1 MNRINEYLLAGLLL
15 LLTTS
20 WGCRPKQPTV
30 QTGFIQAGGLK
41 VYYERQGKGPALL
54 LLHAGLQNHTMW
66 QPQVAALS
74 KQYDVV
80 TIDLPYHGQT
90 TGSDT
95 TILVQDVIRIVL
107 DSLHI
112 PKTSLAGLSMG
123 SNAVQDFIIAY
134 PQRVNKAILIS
145 AGINGYDRHYPI
157 DSASMQWYFKFG
169 AALEKGDTVTA
180 AKEFTKAWAEG
191 IYRSSDSLQQPVS
204 KYVLA
209 TTLATLR
216 QHKAAGWPRLQNNPP
231 AMERISTIHLPVLI
245 INGDKDLPY
254 IITVCNY
261 LEKTIPGAKHIVIK
275 DVAHMLNMEKPEE
288 LNEYIKNFLSKSN

>member
-1 MNRINEYLLAGLLL
+1 MNRRNTSLFVGLLL
-15 LLTTS
+15 LIAS
-20 WGCRPKQPTV
+20 WSCHTAQAPV
-30 QTGFIQAGGLK
+30 QTGFIPAGGLK
-41 VYYERQGKGPALL
+41 VYYERQGKGPTLL

-90 TGSDT
+90 TGTDT

-112 PKTSLAGLSMG
+112 QKTSLAGLSMG

-145 AGINGYDRHYPI
+145 AGINGYDHHYPV
-157 DSASMQWYFKFG
+157 DSASMQWFLKFG
-169 AALEKGDTVTA
+169 AALEKKDTVTA
-180 AKEFTKAWAEG
+180 AREFTKAWAEG

-216 QHKAAGWPRLQNNPP
+216 QHKAAGWPRLADNPP
-231 AMERISTIHLPVLI
+231 AMERIPTIQVPVLI

-254 IITVCNY
+254 ITTVCNY
-261 LEKTIPGAKHIVIK
+261 LEKTIPGAKHIVMK

-288 LNEYIKNFLSKSN
+288 LNGLMEEFLGKE

>member
-1 MNRINEYLLAGLLL
+1 M
-15 LLTTS
+15 
-20 WGCRPKQPTV
+20 
-30 QTGFIQAGGLK
+30 
-41 VYYERQGKGPALL
+41 YYERQGKGPALL

-74 KQYDVV
+74 KQYDVM

-90 TGSDT
+90 TGNDT

-112 PKTSLAGLSMG
+112 QKTSIAGLSMG

-134 PQRVNKAILIS
+134 PQRMNKAILIS
-145 AGINGYDRHYPI
+145 AGINGYDRKYPI

-180 AKEFTKAWAEG
+180 AREFTKAWAEG
-191 IYRSSDSLQQPVS
+191 IYRSGDSLQQPVS
-204 KYVLA
+204 KYVLT

-216 QHKAAGWPRLQNNPP
+216 QHKAAGWPRLLETPP
-231 AMERISTIHLPVLI
+231 AMERIPTIQVPVLI

-254 IITVCNY
+254 VVTVCNY
-261 LEKTIPGAKHIVIK
+261 LEKTIPGAKHVVMK

-288 LNEYIKNFLSKSN
+288 LNGLMVEFLGR

>member
-1 MNRINEYLLAGLLL
+1 MNCTIDRFLIGLLL
-15 LLTTS
+15 LITG
-20 WGCRPKQPTV
+20 WGCHTGPTPV
-30 QTGFIQAGGLK
+30 QTGFIPAGGLK

-66 QPQVAALS
+66 QPQVATLS

-90 TGSDT
+90 TGQDT
-95 TILVQDVIRIVL
+95 TILVQDVIRVVL

-112 PKTSLAGLSMG
+112 QKVSLVGLSMG

-145 AGINGYDRHYPI
+145 AGINGYDRKYPI
-157 DSASMQWYFKFG
+157 DSASMDWAIKFG
-169 AALEKGDTVTA
+169 QALEKRDTAMA
-180 AKEFTKAWAEG
+180 AREFTKAWAEG
-191 IYRSSDSLQQPVS
+191 IYRSGDSLQQPVS

-209 TTLATLR
+209 TTLTTLR
-216 QHKAAGWPRLQNNPP
+216 QHKAAGWPRLLETPP
-231 AMERISTIHLPVLI
+231 AMERIATIQVPVLI

-254 IITVCNY
+254 VTTVCNY
-261 LEKTIPGAKHIVIK
+261 LEKTIPGAKHVVMK

-288 LNEYIKNFLSKSN
+288 LNAMTRDFLRRE